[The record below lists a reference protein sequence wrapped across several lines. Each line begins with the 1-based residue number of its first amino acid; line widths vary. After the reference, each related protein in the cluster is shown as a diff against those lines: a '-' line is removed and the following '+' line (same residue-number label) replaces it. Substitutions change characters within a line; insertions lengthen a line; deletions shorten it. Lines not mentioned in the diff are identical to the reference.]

1 MHRIIS
7 QRAADAAEIEAL
19 LDLAFGPD
27 RFTKTSYRYRRGVA
41 EVAALGLVARGGG
54 RPGRLIG
61 TIRYWPVEIGEH
73 GSPLGCPGASPAL
86 LLGPLAVAPD
96 RRAEG
101 IGAELIGRSL
111 ARARRA
117 GGRIV
122 VAVGRLD
129 YYGRFGFGRAAA
141 HGIQMPGEAA
151 DRLLVRALADGALAT
166 VRGPVRPWRS
176 VRPKSSRPA
185 ADGVL
190 RRLPAARPG
199 LARPTA
205 APTPP
210 TAASA
215 ALAGGR

>member
-1 MHRIIS
+1 MYRITNQGS
-7 QRAADAAEIEAL
+7 ADAVEIDAL

-27 RFTKTSYRYRRGVA
+27 RLAKTSYRYRRGVA
-41 EVAALGLVARGGG
+41 EAIVLGLVARAGGCPG

-61 TIRYWPVEIGEH
+61 TIRYWPVEIGRNR
-73 GSPLGCPGASPAL
+73 SPAL

-111 ARARRA
+111 ARARGA

-129 YYGRFGFGRAAA
+129 YYRRFGFARAAA
-141 HGIQMPGEAA
+141 HGIDMPGEAA
-151 DRLLVRALADGALAT
+151 ERLLVAALTDGALDQ
-166 VRGPVRPWRS
+166 VCGPVRPWRS
-176 VRPKSSRPA
+176 VRRKASRPA
-185 ADGVL
+185 ADAQL
-190 RRLPAARPG
+190 RRLPAARPRS
-199 LARPTA
+199 ARPIAT
-205 APTPP
+205 PKPP

-215 ALAGGR
+215 ALAAGR

>member
-1 MHRIIS
+1 MYQITG
-7 QRAADAAEIEAL
+7 QQAADAAEIDAL

-27 RFTKTSYRYRRGVA
+27 RLGKISYRFRRGVA
-41 EVAALGLVARGGG
+41 EAAALGLIARASGC
-54 RPGRLIG
+54 PGRLIG
-61 TIRYWPVEIGEH
+61 TVRYWPVAIG
-73 GSPLGCPGASPAL
+73 PLGRPGGGPAL

-96 RRAEG
+96 RQGAG
-101 IGAELIGRSL
+101 IGTALIDRSL
-111 ARARRA
+111 ARARGA

-141 HGIQMPGEAA
+141 HGIDMPGEAA
-151 DRLLVRALADGALAT
+151 ERLLVAALTDGALDQ

-176 VRPKSSRPA
+176 VRAKSNRPA
-185 ADGVL
+185 ADGGL
-190 RRLPAARPG
+190 RRLPAARPRS
-199 LARPTA
+199 ARPIAT
-205 APTPP
+205 PKPP